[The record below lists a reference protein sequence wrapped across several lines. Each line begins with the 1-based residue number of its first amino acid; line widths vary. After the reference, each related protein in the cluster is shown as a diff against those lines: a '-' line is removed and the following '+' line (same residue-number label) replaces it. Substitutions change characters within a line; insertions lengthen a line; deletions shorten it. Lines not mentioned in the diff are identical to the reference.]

1 MKKSTL
7 LLLTGVLICASIFC
21 GCGAEDKT
29 SENNKKNA
37 TVKTEVTNIPAT
49 EKVQETEK
57 PVDIKKNTL
66 YFSCKTNKKNTPG
79 SIPANEA
86 EGEQMDC
93 FFVSGDYLFLDD
105 TVGNRIL
112 VYKDFA
118 YDHEIPLSENQD
130 VQDMFY
136 DAEKNVLKTV
146 YENRNYTDATH
157 YFYMEI
163 SVDDGNTTT
172 DKEISNADK
181 VLLEYYFDVYG
192 NLNTDYY
199 DDKSTEEVVSFLKIL
214 HKIFPSS
221 YSWEYCYRNPD
232 TGTSIYSIYDN
243 VDGNDRTSILQVENG
258 KATKYA
264 VPMYWFVDGG
274 SLKKIDGILYE
285 LVQSED
291 KIEIYMLAEKDFSKN
306 KLKGYI
312 TEIE

>member
-1 MKKSTL
+1 
-7 LLLTGVLICASIFC
+7 
-21 GCGAEDKT
+21 
-29 SENNKKNA
+29 
-37 TVKTEVTNIPAT
+37 
-49 EKVQETEK
+49 
-57 PVDIKKNTL
+57 
-66 YFSCKTNKKNTPG
+66 
-79 SIPANEA
+79 
-86 EGEQMDC
+86 MDC

-163 SVDDGNTTT
+163 SVDDGNITT
-172 DKEISNADK
+172 DKELSNADK
-181 VLLEYYFDVYG
+181 VLLEYYFDVSG
-192 NLNTDYY
+192 NLNTDY
-199 DDKSTEEVVSFLKIL
+199 DGDKSTEEEVSFFKIL
-214 HKIFPSS
+214 NKIFPSS
-221 YSWEYCYRNPD
+221 VGWEYCYRNPD

-243 VDGNDRTSILQVENG
+243 VDGNDRTSIVRVENG

-285 LVQSED
+285 LVRSED

>member
-7 LLLTGVLICASIFC
+7 LLTGALICASIFC

-29 SENNKKNA
+29 SVNNEKNA
-37 TVKTEVTNIPAT
+37 IIKTEVTNIPAT

-79 SIPANEA
+79 CIPANEA
-86 EGEQMDC
+86 EGEGMDC
-93 FFVSGDYLFLDD
+93 FFVSGEYLFLDD

-118 YDHEIPLSENQD
+118 YDHEIPLAENQD

-163 SVDDGNTTT
+163 SVDDGNITT
-172 DKEISNADK
+172 DKELSNADK
-181 VLLEYYFDVYG
+181 VLLEYYFDASG
-192 NLNTDYY
+192 KLNTDY
-199 DDKSTEEVVSFLKIL
+199 DGDKSTEEVISFFKIK
-214 HKIFPSS
+214 HEIFPSS
-221 YSWEYCYRNPD
+221 YSWEYCYRNPN
-232 TGTSIYSIYDN
+232 TGASIYTIYDS
-243 VDGNDRTSILQVENG
+243 VDGNDRTSIVRVENG
-258 KATKYA
+258 EITKYA
-264 VPMYWFVDGG
+264 VPMQRLVGG
-274 SLKKIDGILYE
+274 ESLKKIDGILYE